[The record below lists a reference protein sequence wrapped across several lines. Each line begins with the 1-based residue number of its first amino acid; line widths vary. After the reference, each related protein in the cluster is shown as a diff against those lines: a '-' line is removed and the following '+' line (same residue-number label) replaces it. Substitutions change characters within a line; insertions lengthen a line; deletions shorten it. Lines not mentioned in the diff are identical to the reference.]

1 MSQLHSVL
9 RMRMTQKDKLLF
21 IILATVYRIS
31 NLKID
36 SD

>member
-1 MSQLHSVL
+1 MSQLRCAL
-9 RMRMTQKDKLLF
+9 RMRVTQKDKLF

-36 SD
+36 ND